1 MTSITSQ
8 DRQLPCL
15 RKTVAFAVLCLL
27 LTFISTV
34 AHAAENYEDRLYRV
48 DQQVADQS
56 GENRRLAAQDALLT
70 VLSRLTGLASIPRS
84 GVVNAA
90 LKFPDR
96 YYSKFD
102 YVRGQDRDRSAQML
116 SIRFTFQA
124 ESVLAL
130 VRQAGLP
137 IWWTKRPQ
145 TVVWVVVDE
154 PGQRRILGADDASP
168 LVQGILAQAD
178 LRGLPVALPLMDLDD
193 SILISV
199 SDVWGKFTEALNV
212 ASARY
217 GAAQYLIGRFSVQ
230 EILGERLYS
239 GEWQLMKVQADEK
252 PSDIFKANNSRAFL
266 AVGVRG
272 FQAQKITEIAQAA
285 VDMAATSLAEEY
297 AIFGR
302 DPQNHLVSVSGL
314 NNLQSYSA
322 LVAYLQEFEF
332 VERVNVLALQD
343 DVISLQILSSATLER
358 LVSLLAMEGRLT
370 NLTTVDTQPLLG
382 WQG

>member
-1 MTSITSQ
+1 MKLIKALHRLLLPLRKNIAKLCFCLLFSMTSNASSAAESQ
-8 DRQLPCL
+8 D
-15 RKTVAFAVLCLL
+15 
-27 LTFISTV
+27 
-34 AHAAENYEDRLYRV
+34 DRLYRV

-56 GENRRLAAQDALLT
+56 EDTRRVAAKEALLI
-70 VLSRLTGLASIPRS
+70 VVSRLTGLASIPRS
-84 GVVNAA
+84 DIVNSA
-90 LKFPDR
+90 LNSPDR

-102 YVRGQDRDRSAQML
+102 YVRGQSRDRSPQVL

-124 ESVLAL
+124 KSVLAL

-154 PGQRRILGADDASP
+154 PGQRRILGADDSSS
-168 LVQGILAQAD
+168 LVQGLLTQAV

-193 SILISV
+193 SILVSV
-199 SDVWGKFTEALNV
+199 SDVWGKFTDALNV
-212 ASARY
+212 ASERY

-239 GEWQLMKVQADEK
+239 GEWQLMQVQPGENSSNVPNSNT
-252 PSDIFKANNSRAFL
+252 PSAFV
-266 AVGVRG
+266 AAGVRG
-272 FQAQKITEIAQAA
+272 LQAQNIEGVARAG

-297 AIFGR
+297 AIFGLN
-302 DPQNHLVSVSGL
+302 PQNHEISVSGL
-314 NNLQSYSA
+314 DSLQSYSK

-332 VERVNVLALQD
+332 VERVDVLALQGN
-343 DVISLQILSSATLER
+343 VISLQIFSSATLDR
-358 LVSLLAMEGRLT
+358 LLSLLAMEGRLT
-370 NLTTVDTQPLLG
+370 NLTAAEAQPLLA

>member
-1 MTSITSQ
+1 MTLIKV
-8 DRQLPCL
+8 LPRLRLPL
-15 RKTVAFAVLCLL
+15 RKNMAKACICLL
-27 LTFISTV
+27 LTTMSGASI
-34 AHAAENYEDRLYRV
+34 AAQSPEDRLYRV

-56 GENRRLAAQDALLT
+56 GNNRRAAAQEALLI
-70 VLSRLTGLASIPRS
+70 VLSRLTGLATIPRS
-84 GVVNAA
+84 GIVNSA
-90 LKFPDR
+90 LDAPDQ

-102 YVRGQDRDRSAQML
+102 YVRGQGRDGATQML

-130 VRQAGLP
+130 IRQAGLP

-154 PGQRRILGADDASP
+154 PGQRRILGADDSSQ
-168 LVQGILAQAD
+168 LVQGLLGQAD
-178 LRGLPVALPLMDLDD
+178 LRGLPVALPLMDLED
-193 SILISV
+193 SILVSV
-199 SDVWGKFTEALNV
+199 SDVWGKFTDALNV
-212 ASARY
+212 ASERY

-239 GEWQLMKVQADEK
+239 GEWQLMKVQAGERPSSVFNANK
-252 PSDIFKANNSRAFL
+252 PNAFV
-266 AVGVRG
+266 AAGVRG
-272 FQAQKITEIAQAA
+272 VQAQNIEGVARSA

-302 DPQNHLVSVSGL
+302 DPQNHEISISGL
-314 NNLQSYSA
+314 DTLQSYSK
-322 LVAYLQEFEF
+322 LVAYLQAFEF
-332 VERVNVLALQD
+332 VERVDVLALQG
-343 DVISLQILSSATLER
+343 DVISLQILSSANLER

-370 NLTTVDTQPLLG
+370 NLTALDAQPLLG

>member
-1 MTSITSQ
+1 MTLIKALH
-8 DRQLPCL
+8 RLLLPL
-15 RKTVAFAVLCLL
+15 RKNIAKLCFCLL
-27 LTFISTV
+27 LFITSN
-34 AHAAENYEDRLYRV
+34 ASSAAESQDDRLYRV

-56 GENRRLAAQDALLT
+56 EDTRRVAAKEALLI
-70 VLSRLTGLASIPRS
+70 VVSRLTGLASIPRS
-84 GVVNAA
+84 DIVNSA
-90 LKFPDR
+90 LNSPDR

-102 YVRGQDRDRSAQML
+102 YVRGQSRDRSPQVL

-124 ESVLAL
+124 KSVLEL

-154 PGQRRILGADDASP
+154 PGQRRILGADDSSS
-168 LVQGILAQAD
+168 LVQGLLTQAV

-193 SILISV
+193 SILVSV
-199 SDVWGKFTEALNV
+199 SDVWGKFTDALNV
-212 ASARY
+212 ASERY

-239 GEWQLMKVQADEK
+239 GEWQLMQVQPGENSSNVPNSNT
-252 PSDIFKANNSRAFL
+252 PSAFV
-266 AVGVRG
+266 AAGVRG
-272 FQAQKITEIAQAA
+272 LQAQNIEGVARSG

-302 DPQNHLVSVSGL
+302 NPQNHEISVSGL
-314 NNLQSYSA
+314 DSLQSYSK

-332 VERVNVLALQD
+332 VERVDVLALQGN
-343 DVISLQILSSATLER
+343 VISLQIFSSATLDR
-358 LVSLLAMEGRLT
+358 LLSLLVMEGRLT
-370 NLTTVDTQPLLG
+370 NLTAAEAQPLLA

>member
-1 MTSITSQ
+1 MAKV
-8 DRQLPCL
+8 CL
-15 RKTVAFAVLCLL
+15 CML
-27 LTFISTV
+27 LTTMSGV
-34 AHAAENYEDRLYRV
+34 AIPAQSLEDRLYTV

-56 GENRRLAAQDALLT
+56 GANRRAAAQEALLT

-84 GVVNAA
+84 AIVNSA
-90 LKFPDR
+90 LNSPDR

-102 YVRGQDRDRSAQML
+102 YVRAQRRDRSAQML

-154 PGQRRILGADDASP
+154 PGQRRILGADDSSL
-168 LVQGILAQAD
+168 LVQGLLTQAD

-193 SILISV
+193 SILVSV
-199 SDVWGKFTEALNV
+199 SDIWGKFTDALNV

-239 GEWQLMKVQADEK
+239 GEWQLMKVQAGEN
-252 PSDIFKANNSRAFL
+252 PSGAFNANNPRAFV
-266 AVGVRG
+266 AAGVRG
-272 FQAQKITEIAQAA
+272 FQAQNIEGVARSA

-302 DPQNHLVSVSGL
+302 DSQKHQISVSGL
-314 NNLQSYSA
+314 DTLQSYSK
-322 LVAYLQEFEF
+322 LVSYLQAFEF
-332 VERVNVLALQD
+332 VQRVDVLALQG
-343 DVISLQILSSATLER
+343 DVISLQVLSSATLDR
-358 LVSLLAMEGRLT
+358 LLALLAMEGRLI
-370 NLTTVDTQPLLG
+370 NLTAVEAQQPLLG

>member
-1 MTSITSQ
+1 MTLIKVLHRLLLPLRKNIAKLCFCLLLSITSN
-8 DRQLPCL
+8 
-15 RKTVAFAVLCLL
+15 A
-27 LTFISTV
+27 SS
-34 AHAAENYEDRLYRV
+34 AAESQDDRLYRV
-48 DQQVADQS
+48 DLQVADQS
-56 GENRRLAAQDALLT
+56 EDTRRVAAKEALLI
-70 VLSRLTGLASIPRS
+70 VVSRLTGLASIPRS
-84 GVVNAA
+84 DIVNSA
-90 LKFPDR
+90 LNSPDR

-102 YVRGQDRDRSAQML
+102 YVRGQSRDRSPQVL

-124 ESVLAL
+124 KSVLAL

-154 PGQRRILGADDASP
+154 PGQRRILGADDSSS
-168 LVQGILAQAD
+168 LVQGLLTQAV

-193 SILISV
+193 SILVSV
-199 SDVWGKFTEALNV
+199 SDVWGKFTDALNV
-212 ASARY
+212 ASERY

-230 EILGERLYS
+230 EILGKRLYS
-239 GEWQLMKVQADEK
+239 GEWQLMQVQPGENSSNVPNSNT
-252 PSDIFKANNSRAFL
+252 PSAFV

-272 FQAQKITEIAQAA
+272 LQAQNIEGVARSG

-302 DPQNHLVSVSGL
+302 NPQNHEISVSGL
-314 NNLQSYSA
+314 DSLQSYSK

-332 VERVNVLALQD
+332 VERVDVLALQGN
-343 DVISLQILSSATLER
+343 VISLKIFSSATLDR
-358 LVSLLAMEGRLT
+358 LLSLLAMEGRLT
-370 NLTTVDTQPLLG
+370 NLTAAEAQPLLA

>member
-1 MTSITSQ
+1 MTLIKV
-8 DRQLPCL
+8 LPRLLLPL
-15 RKTVAFAVLCLL
+15 RKNMANAYICLL
-27 LTFISTV
+27 LTTMSGASI
-34 AHAAENYEDRLYRV
+34 AAQSPEDRLYTV

-56 GENRRLAAQDALLT
+56 GNNRRAAAQETLLT
-70 VLSRLTGLASIPRS
+70 VLSRLTGLATIPRS
-84 GVVNAA
+84 GIVNSA
-90 LKFPDR
+90 LDAPDQ

-102 YVRGQDRDRSAQML
+102 YVRGQGRDGATQML

-130 VRQAGLP
+130 IRQAGLP

-154 PGQRRILGADDASP
+154 PGQRRILGADDSSQ
-168 LVQGILAQAD
+168 LVQGLLGQAD

-193 SILISV
+193 SILVSV
-199 SDVWGKFTEALNV
+199 SDVWGKFTDALNV
-212 ASARY
+212 ASERY

-239 GEWQLMKVQADEK
+239 GEWQLMKVQAGERPSSVLNANK
-252 PSDIFKANNSRAFL
+252 PNAFV
-266 AVGVRG
+266 AAGVRG
-272 FQAQKITEIAQAA
+272 VQAQNIEGVARSA

-302 DPQNHLVSVSGL
+302 DPQNHEISISGL
-314 NNLQSYSA
+314 DTLRSYSK
-322 LVAYLQEFEF
+322 LVAYLQAFEF
-332 VERVNVLALQD
+332 VERVDVLALQG
-343 DVISLQILSSATLER
+343 DVISLQILSSASLER
-358 LVSLLAMEGRLT
+358 LVSLLAIEGRLT
-370 NLTTVDTQPLLG
+370 NLAALDAQPLMG

>member
-1 MTSITSQ
+1 MTLIKALH
-8 DRQLPCL
+8 RLLLPL
-15 RKTVAFAVLCLL
+15 RKNIAKLCFCLL
-27 LTFISTV
+27 LFITSN
-34 AHAAENYEDRLYRV
+34 ASSAAESQDDRLYRV

-56 GENRRLAAQDALLT
+56 EDARRVAAKEALLI
-70 VLSRLTGLASIPRS
+70 VVSRLTGLASIPRS
-84 GVVNAA
+84 DIVHSA
-90 LKFPDR
+90 LNSPDR

-102 YVRGQDRDRSAQML
+102 YVRGQSRDRSPQVL
-116 SIRFTFQA
+116 SIRFTFQVK
-124 ESVLAL
+124 SVLAL

-154 PGQRRILGADDASP
+154 PGQRRILGADDSSS
-168 LVQGILAQAD
+168 LVQGLLTQAV

-193 SILISV
+193 SILVSV
-199 SDVWGKFTEALNV
+199 SDVWGKFTDALNV
-212 ASARY
+212 ASERY

-239 GEWQLMKVQADEK
+239 GEWQLMQVQPGENSSNVPNSNT
-252 PSDIFKANNSRAFL
+252 PSAFV
-266 AVGVRG
+266 AAGVRG
-272 FQAQKITEIAQAA
+272 LQAQNIEGVARSG

-302 DPQNHLVSVSGL
+302 NPKNHKISVSGL
-314 NNLQSYSA
+314 DSLQSYSK

-332 VERVNVLALQD
+332 VERVDVLALQGN
-343 DVISLQILSSATLER
+343 VISLKIFSSATLDR
-358 LVSLLAMEGRLT
+358 LLSLLAMEGRLT
-370 NLTTVDTQPLLG
+370 NLTAAEAQPLLA